1 MDIYGTPFV
10 PNMRDWAKIVDD
22 YLENPAREP
31 IRNVAPKSVDDRP
44 YDVIFIGGGA
54 AGRFGAAFAKARG
67 GRPLIIDKW
76 PFLGGS
82 CPHEACVP
90 HHVFSDCARQ
100 LDLQRWFSGKLWFP
114 EFDDK
119 KVSITEII
127 EMFKKGRSGAH
138 AIMNLQTK
146 DQLGVEYI
154 LGTPATVV
162 DNHTVEAAGERFR
175 ARALVLATGARTLL
189 PDIPGLHL
197 KGVYDFASFIS
208 DLDYEP
214 SRCVIIGGSK
224 VAIEYGSFFQ
234 AAGVQT
240 TILTRSPLMTT
251 ASLHHVDDDL
261 RDYVVEGMR
270 IRGIEILDGVEP
282 LEVLGNGR
290 ASGVQ
295 FRNAEG
301 GVETRDCDFVFIAT
315 GEQACSQPFV
325 DALGVE
331 VDDRMNIKV
340 DKTMK
345 TSVDDVYAVGDL
357 IGPPLEMFKARKS
370 GCVAARNIMGEHWEW
385 DYSEYPDFLHSCYE
399 VTWCG
404 LSERE
409 ARERYRNV
417 VKIQMPPEG
426 LDHKDV
432 GMPVGDSSMLY
443 AMRHPELTGFCKLL
457 IDGDSRA
464 IIGAH
469 YVGFGVKN
477 AFQYLDELMRRGI
490 TIDEMGDLNELFLND
505 LFIQL
510 CRLRSGQAQLQDL

>member
-1 MDIYGTPFV
+1 
-10 PNMRDWAKIVDD
+10 
-22 YLENPAREP
+22 
-31 IRNVAPKSVDDRP
+31 
-44 YDVIFIGGGA
+44 
-54 AGRFGAAFAKARG
+54 
-67 GRPLIIDKW
+67 
-76 PFLGGS
+76 
-82 CPHEACVP
+82 
-90 HHVFSDCARQ
+90 
-100 LDLQRWFSGKLWFP
+100 
-114 EFDDK
+114 
-119 KVSITEII
+119 
-127 EMFKKGRSGAH
+127 
-138 AIMNLQTK
+138 MNLQTK

-154 LGTPATVV
+154 LGTPATVI
-162 DNHTVEAAGERFR
+162 DNHTVEAAGERFT
-175 ARALVLATGARTLL
+175 ARTLVLATGARTLL
-189 PDIPGLHL
+189 PDIPGLQL
-197 KGVYDFASFIS
+197 KGVYDFATLIS

-261 RDYVVEGMR
+261 RDYVVGGMR
-270 IRGIEILDGVEP
+270 LRGIEILEGVEP
-282 LEVLGNGR
+282 LQVLGNGK
-290 ASGVQ
+290 ASGVE
-295 FRNAEG
+295 FRNAAG
-301 GVETRDCDFVFIAT
+301 GIETRDCDFVFIAT

-345 TSVDDVYAVGDL
+345 TSVEDVYAVGDL

-385 DYSEYPDFLHSCYE
+385 DYTEYPDFLHSCYE

-432 GMPVGDSSMLY
+432 GMPVGDASMLF
-443 AMRHPELTGFCKLL
+443 AMRYPELTGFCKML
-457 IDGDSRA
+457 IDGDSRR

-510 CRLRSGQAQLQDL
+510 CRLRAGQAQLQDL

>member
-1 MDIYGTPFV
+1 V
-10 PNMRDWAKIVDD
+10 
-22 YLENPAREP
+22 
-31 IRNVAPKSVDDRP
+31 SV
-44 YDVIFIGGGA
+44 
-54 AGRFGAAFAKARG
+54 
-67 GRPLIIDKW
+67 L
-76 PFLGGS
+76 
-82 CPHEACVP
+82 
-90 HHVFSDCARQ
+90 
-100 LDLQRWFSGKLWFP
+100 
-114 EFDDK
+114 
-119 KVSITEII
+119 EII
-127 EMFKKGRSGAH
+127 EMFKKGRGGAH

-154 LGTPATVV
+154 LNAPATVI
-162 DNHTVEAAGERFR
+162 DNHTVEVAGERFT
-175 ARALVLATGARTLL
+175 ARTLVLATGARTLL

-197 KGVYDFASFIS
+197 KGVYDFATLIS

-224 VAIEYGSFFQ
+224 VAIEYSAFFQ
-234 AAGVQT
+234 AAGIQT

-251 ASLHHVDDDL
+251 QSLHHVDDDL
-261 RDYVVEGMR
+261 REYVVEGMR
-270 IRGIEILDGVEP
+270 MRGIEILDGVEP
-282 LEVLGNGR
+282 LEVLGNGK

-295 FRNAEG
+295 FRNAAGE
-301 GVETRDCDFVFIAT
+301 VETRDCDFVFIAT
-315 GEQACSQPFV
+315 GERAQSQPFV

-340 DKTMK
+340 DWTMK
-345 TSVDDVYAVGDL
+345 TSVEDVYAVGDL
-357 IGPPLEMFKARKS
+357 IGPPLEMFKARKT

-385 DYSEYPDFLHSCYE
+385 DYTEYPDFLHSTYE
-399 VTWCG
+399 VTWTG

-409 ARERYRNV
+409 AREQYRNV

-432 GMPVGDSSMLY
+432 GMPVGDASMLY
-443 AMRHPELTGFCKLL
+443 AMRYPELTGFCKMLV
-457 IDGDSRA
+457 DGDSRR

>member
-1 MDIYGTPFV
+1 MDIYGKPFV
-10 PNMRDWAKIVDD
+10 PGMREWAKIVDD
-22 YLENPAREP
+22 YLENPDQEP

-44 YDVIFIGGGA
+44 YDVIFVGGGA

-114 EFDDK
+114 EFDEK
-119 KVSITEII
+119 KVSILEIV
-127 EMFKKGRSGAH
+127 EMFKKGRGGAH

-162 DNHTVEAAGERFR
+162 DNHTVEAAGERFT
-175 ARALVLATGARTLL
+175 ARTLVLATGARTLL
-189 PDIPGLHL
+189 PDIPGLGL
-197 KGVYDFASFIS
+197 KGVYDFATLIS

-234 AAGVQT
+234 AAGIPT
-240 TILTRSPLMTT
+240 TILTRSPLMAT

-261 RDYVVEGMR
+261 REYVVEGMR

-290 ASGVQ
+290 ATGVT

-301 GVETRDCDFVFIAT
+301 ATETRECDFVFIAT
-315 GEQACSQPFV
+315 GEQAQSQPFV

-331 VDDRMNIKV
+331 VDERRNIKV
-340 DKTMK
+340 DWTMK
-345 TSVDDVYAVGDL
+345 TSVEDVYAVGDL
-357 IGPPLEMFKARKS
+357 IGPPLEMFKARKT

-409 ARERYRNV
+409 ARERYSNV

-432 GMPVGDSSMLY
+432 GMPVGDSSMLF
-443 AMRHPELTGFCKLL
+443 AMRNPELTGFCKML
-457 IDGDSRA
+457 IDGDSRR
-464 IIGAH
+464 IVGAH

>member
-1 MDIYGTPFV
+1 MDIYGNPFV
-10 PNMRDWAKIVDD
+10 PSMREWARIVDD
-22 YLENPAREP
+22 YLENPDQEP

-119 KVSITEII
+119 KVSILEII
-127 EMFKKGRSGAH
+127 EMFKKGRGGAH

-154 LGTPATVV
+154 LGTPATVI
-162 DNHTVEAAGERFR
+162 DNHTVEAAGERFT
-175 ARALVLATGARTLL
+175 ARTLVLATGARTLL
-189 PDIPGLHL
+189 PDIPGLGL
-197 KGVYDFASFIS
+197 KGVYDFATLIS

-234 AAGVQT
+234 AAGIPT
-240 TILTRSPLMTT
+240 TILTRSPLMGT

-261 RDYVVEGMR
+261 REYVVEGMR
-270 IRGIEILDGVEP
+270 IRGIEILEGVEP
-282 LEVLGNGR
+282 TEVLGNGR
-290 ASGVQ
+290 ATGVT

-301 GVETRDCDFVFIAT
+301 RLETRECDFVFIAT
-315 GEQACSQPFV
+315 GEQAQSQPFV

-331 VDDRMNIKV
+331 VD
-340 DKTMK
+340 
-345 TSVDDVYAVGDL
+345 
-357 IGPPLEMFKARKS
+357 
-370 GCVAARNIMGEHWEW
+370 
-385 DYSEYPDFLHSCYE
+385 
-399 VTWCG
+399 
-404 LSERE
+404 
-409 ARERYRNV
+409 
-417 VKIQMPPEG
+417 
-426 LDHKDV
+426 
-432 GMPVGDSSMLY
+432 
-443 AMRHPELTGFCKLL
+443 
-457 IDGDSRA
+457 
-464 IIGAH
+464 
-469 YVGFGVKN
+469 
-477 AFQYLDELMRRGI
+477 
-490 TIDEMGDLNELFLND
+490 
-505 LFIQL
+505 
-510 CRLRSGQAQLQDL
+510 